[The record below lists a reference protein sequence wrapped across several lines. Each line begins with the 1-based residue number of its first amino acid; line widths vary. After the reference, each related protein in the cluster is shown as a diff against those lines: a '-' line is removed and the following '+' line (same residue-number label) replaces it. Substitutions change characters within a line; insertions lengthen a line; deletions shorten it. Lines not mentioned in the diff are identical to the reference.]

1 MTHPSWSMIGTL
13 NAALPVQ
20 RGLGNA
26 TSTSAHRL
34 HLFSLDLSERSF
46 ERAGGLGITVPTLP
60 IEVTASIDHEH
71 PIDTIAPEFSEDLA
85 PVIEKVRSRVGVN
98 CALDVTVCGRILRH
112 KGLGSTTQIRAL
124 TALSAWAALTGGSAP
139 TFADLMSIDM
149 LDAGSC
155 VGLTL
160 IAAPGMTIDFGFFT
174 APQRVDDG
182 WVPHLRQPQLYRKP
196 QGLALHLLDPP
207 PWHVVVALP
216 TDFGLNGSAE
226 VEFYG
231 KNLPVSELI
240 AEEISY
246 WTLLDLLPACVT
258 GDLDR
263 ARLALD
269 RISSLPVKA
278 DEIAIQGTDTHTTM
292 KVMERLL
299 GFAGLSS
306 VGPAVYSL
314 TDRHMSGEKR
324 AELLSALPPGTEVLE
339 FALRDIPRRG
349 RNEGVLIP

>member
-1 MTHPSWSMIGTL
+1 MTHPSWSMVGTL
-13 NAALPVQ
+13 HAALPVQ

-60 IEVTASIDHEH
+60 IEVTASINPERRT
-71 PIDTIAPEFSEDLA
+71 DTIAREFSEDLA
-85 PVIEKVRSRVGVN
+85 PVIENVRSRVGVN
-98 CALDVTVCGRILRH
+98 CALDVTVRGRILRH

-124 TALSAWAALTGGSAP
+124 TALSAWTALTGSAP
-139 TFADLMSIDM
+139 NFADLMSIDM

-160 IAAPGMTIDFGFFT
+160 IAAPGMAIDFGFFT
-174 APQRVDDG
+174 APRRVDDG
-182 WVPHLRQPQLYRKP
+182 WVPHLRQPHLYRKP

-216 TDFGLNGSAE
+216 TDLGLSGNAE
-226 VEFYG
+226 AEFYG
-231 KNLPVSELI
+231 KNLPVSELA
-240 AEEISY
+240 AEETSY

-258 GDLDR
+258 ADLDR

-269 RISSLPVKA
+269 KISSLSVKA

-292 KVMERLL
+292 NVMERLL

-314 TDRHMSGEKR
+314 TDRPMSGEKR
-324 AELLSALPPGTEVLE
+324 AELLSELPPGTEVLE
-339 FALRDIPRRG
+339 FALRDIPQSR
-349 RNEGVLIP
+349 RNEEVLIP